1 MANLTGSE
9 RFNISGIKVI
19 DVSERPESAQ
29 VIRDGR
35 NVAEVKTRDDL
46 VASFVAE
53 DLLDK
58 RLTQLRVLSQSVAPG
73 TRVPRGTAVDIVL
86 VRRSIVPVQVFEGT
100 HADLSKET
108 LDVVAETWL
117 ADEKVRSDVAAV
129 EKFSELPEDTRSAI
143 VRTAEAQ
150 GVVIDEGDPAR
161 RSQALYETIRVAGTF
176 AT

>member
-1 MANLTGSE
+1 MANLIGAD
-9 RFNISGIKVI
+9 RFAGSGIKVI
-19 DVSERPESAQ
+19 DVSDRPESAQ

-35 NVAEVKTRDDL
+35 NIAAVKTRDDL

-58 RLTQLRVLSQSVAPG
+58 RVTQLRVLSQSIPAG
-73 TRVPRGTAVDIVL
+73 TRVPRGAAVDIVL
-86 VRRSIVPVQVFEGT
+86 VRRNIVPVQVFEGT
-100 HADLSKET
+100 HADLSRAT

-117 ADEKVRSDVAAV
+117 ADATVRANVAAV
-129 EKFSELPEDTRSAI
+129 ETFEELPEASRSAI
-143 VRTAEAQ
+143 AEIAEAQ

-161 RSQALYETIRVAGTF
+161 RSQALFETIRVAGTF